1 MGVSINVRQA
11 YSEIDEF
18 LELISNEQ
26 KNKIPKK
33 LRNFFREEKDANYIK
48 KINSAMKIHKKK
60 FLKKKNNKY

>member
-26 KNKIPKK
+26 KNKIPKR
-33 LRNFFREEKDANYIK
+33 LRQFFKEEKDINYIK
-48 KINSAMKIHKKK
+48 KINPQIPMKNQKLYYSKQ
-60 FLKKKNNKY
+60 